1 MHEQQKTKKTVWV
14 ISDGV
19 PGHFNQ
25 SKGVLF
31 ALERDFELDVHWIE
45 LKLKHKFYRRPLTW
59 LLNCKI
65 PKAEKIHQF
74 YQGDALPSGRPD
86 IVVGA
91 GGNSAYAI
99 VWLSKAFGAKNI
111 FCGSLRQLKAELFD
125 AILVLEPDLP
135 KPFISL
141 PVSPM
146 PLSQATLQQHGK
158 QWHSEHPHVEQPL
171 WTMLIGGDGAGAQYQ
186 QQDWVQLAKQM
197 NLLAR
202 QHRIKWLLSTSRR
215 TGQQAEKILQQYLN
229 FECIA
234 DVVWWSEQPRSVLHQ
249 FLAVST
255 RVFCSADS
263 MSMMMESVSAMRPVV
278 IYLPE
283 HWQPDEQFGNVLKR
297 LEADHLI
304 HISPIAQLSQIK
316 DSEDKLKPLKYEPSE
331 QLAKLLKERLFP

>member
-1 MHEQQKTKKTVWV
+1 MHNQPKIKKTVWV
-14 ISDGV
+14 VSDGV

-31 ALERDFELDVHWIE
+31 ALERDFELEVHWIE
-45 LKLKHKFYRRPLTW
+45 LTLKHKLYRRPLTW
-59 LLNCKI
+59 LLNYKI
-65 PKAEKIHQF
+65 PKAEKIDQF
-74 YQGDALPSGRPD
+74 YQGDALPNARPD

-158 QWHSEHPHVEQPL
+158 QWHSEHPHVEQQV

-186 QQDWVQLAKQM
+186 EQNWIQLAKQM

-202 QHRIKWLLSTSRR
+202 QHQIKWLLSTSRR
-215 TGQQAEKILQQYLN
+215 TGKQAEK
-229 FECIA
+229 
-234 DVVWWSEQPRSVLHQ
+234 
-249 FLAVST
+249 
-255 RVFCSADS
+255 FCSS
-263 MSMMMESVSAMRPVV
+263 T
-278 IYLPE
+278 
-283 HWQPDEQFGNVLKR
+283 
-297 LEADHLI
+297 
-304 HISPIAQLSQIK
+304 
-316 DSEDKLKPLKYEPSE
+316 
-331 QLAKLLKERLFP
+331 